1 MRNIALVTFIACE
14 FCYYLLIAQTG
25 IVELYHSDISAFF
38 TLPLGGIL
46 GTLTV
51 HRSFGFLKNTMMKLR
66 FFVALQLICSFVYPS
81 FNLPILAILGLSL
94 GMSAPLLI
102 KLYARF
108 YLHVALAL
116 GLTYALATTLFT
128 LEPAS
133 RAPLAIVLSFVALIA
148 TFLLKEK
155 QEDLT
160 HASTMP
166 LSLYGIV
173 VMASWAFLDA
183 NLFETLSRNLDVSI
197 WRSSLWPLIL
207 TFHLIGMAVAYT
219 LKDRIKEHTF
229 IIALLFALSYL
240 FYATKALVPLSV
252 VYPFV
257 ISYYNFIIIERLS
270 RVASLRSLGIAML
283 FTGWLAGGGGLM
295 CSLFGMTQ
303 VGVVFIVLLV
313 CLEAYCIVFQTSQKR
328 INHVS

>member
-1 MRNIALVTFIACE
+1 MRNIALVVFIACE

-51 HRSFGFLKNTMMKLR
+51 HRSFGFFKDTMTKLR
-66 FFVALQLICSFVYPS
+66 FFIALQLVCSLAYPS
-81 FNLPILAILGLSL
+81 FNLPLLGILGLSL

-102 KLYARF
+102 KLYAHF
-108 YLHVALAL
+108 YTHIALAL

-148 TFLLKEK
+148 TLLLKEK
-155 QEDLT
+155 QED
-160 HASTMP
+160 STRVSTTP
-166 LSLYGIV
+166 LSLYGIA

-207 TFHLIGMAVAYT
+207 IFHLIGMATAYT

-240 FYATKALVPLSV
+240 FYAAKSLILLSI

-257 ISYYNFIIIERLS
+257 ISYYNFIVIERLS
-270 RVASLRSLGIAML
+270 RVTSLRSIGIAML
-283 FTGWLAGGGGLM
+283 FTGWIAGGGGLM
-295 CSLFGMTQ
+295 CSLWGMTQ
-303 VGVVFIVLLV
+303 IGVVFIGFLT
-313 CLEAYCIVFQTSQKR
+313 CFETYHIIFQTSPKR